1 MTKSGLALQARVS
14 RRFALLRVRKSKQ
27 SFRHQKETTGITAF
41 ALSLK
46 KDRLS
51 LQSMV
56 DSIE

>member
-46 KDRLS
+46 KGLS
-51 LQSMV
+51 LATV
-56 DSIE
+56 NGRLH